1 MEAESLRPVL
11 AAALTG
17 LGWFMLGSTAL
28 QYLVYTAQTVL
39 AFFELHR
46 SRQAG
51 RRMSGEWFFGARAV
65 PGISLLV
72 PAHNEER
79 TIVENIHSLLTLR
92 YPRFEIIVVNDGS
105 KDGTARAVI
114 AAFRLEPANL
124 RRPHVAACRAIRGIY
139 RQRDFPHLLF
149 IDKENG
155 GKSDALNAGLNYAR
169 HPLVCGVDAD
179 SLLDH
184 HSLLKAVQPFVEQP
198 ASLIAVGGTIRIAN
212 GCEVHGGMV
221 VNEGTP
227 RRLVPLFQ
235 IVEYL
240 RAFLIARL
248 AFSRLNAVSIISGAF
263 GLFKRSAL
271 LQVGGYTHGT
281 VGEDMELIVKLH
293 RHFREKGEPYNILFV
308 PDPVCWTE
316 APESLAVLRRQ
327 RTRWQ
332 RGLCEVLWRHRDMLF
347 RPRYGRI
354 GSIGLPMFVL
364 FDIIGPFLDLAGLI
378 VIPVAWGLGLLSFQF
393 MLAYFS
399 LVALYGVFLSMMALV
414 LAELVIFKTTRK
426 RDMVALALAAIG
438 ENFGYRQLNLLWRIE
453 GIWQFFRKKKG
464 WGEMTRIGLGA
475 RKPGAASAPDSSA
488 RP

>member
-1 MEAESLRPVL
+1 MEFEFWHAAL
-11 AAALTG
+11 AAALGG
-17 LGWFMLGSTAL
+17 LGWFMLGSTAV
-28 QYLVYTAQTVL
+28 QYLVYTGQTVL

-46 SRQAG
+46 ARQAE
-51 RRMSGEWFFGARAV
+51 RRMTGEWVFAAKAV

-79 TIVENIHSLLTLR
+79 NIVENINSLLTLR

-114 AAFRLEPANL
+114 EAFRLEPINL
-124 RRPHVAACRAIRGIY
+124 RRPHTATCKPLRGIY
-139 RQRDFPHLLF
+139 RHRDFPNLLF

-155 GKSDALNAGLNYAR
+155 GKADALNAALNYAR

-184 HSLLKAVQPFVEQP
+184 NSLLKAVRPFIEQP
-198 ASLIAVGGTIRIAN
+198 ASLVAVGGTIRIAN

-227 RRLVPLFQ
+227 RKLVPLFQ

-248 AFSRLNAVSIISGAF
+248 AFSRLNTVSIISGAF
-263 GLFKRSAL
+263 GLFRRSAL
-271 LQVGGYTHGT
+271 VQVGGYTHGT

-293 RHFREKGEPYNILFV
+293 RYFREKNEPYNILFV

-332 RGLCEVLWRHRDMLF
+332 RGLCEVLWLHRDMLF
-347 RPRYGRI
+347 RPRFGRI
-354 GSIGLPMFVL
+354 GWLGLPMFVL
-364 FDIIGPFLDLAGLI
+364 FDIIGPFLDLAGLF
-378 VIPVAWGLGLLSFQF
+378 VIPLAWYFDLLSFQF

-399 LVALYGVFLSMMALV
+399 LVLLYGVFLSMMALV
-414 LAELVIFKTTRK
+414 MAELVIFKTTRK

-438 ENFGYRQLNLLWRIE
+438 ENVGYRQLNLLWRIE
-453 GIWQFFRKKKG
+453 GIWQFFRRKKG
-464 WGEMTRIGLGA
+464 WGEMPRVGHGVRRLVPPPPT
-475 RKPGAASAPDSSA
+475 P
-488 RP
+488 